1 MSRSDPFREDR
12 GQTLVIVALML
23 TLLFGFVGLVAD
35 VAWYEL
41 NLIRVQRAADAAAL
55 AGVVFLPSNLSGAV
69 TAAKNEASK
78 NGFMDVSAGVTIS
91 VAPDAVNDRIL
102 GVTVHAPV
110 LTFFSQLFEV
120 AAVSARRNGRAELIL
135 PGPIGSPQD
144 YLVIYKLFQTDGSLK
159 DVR

>member
-55 AGVVFLPSNLSGAV
+55 AGAVFLPSDLTGAG
-69 TAAKNEASK
+69 TAPKNDASK
-78 NGFMDVSAGVTIS
+78 NGFTDGSPGVTLRA
-91 VAPDAVNDRIL
+91 APDAVNDTIL
-102 GVTVHAPV
+102 G
-110 LTFFSQLFEV
+110 
-120 AAVSARRNGRAELIL
+120 G
-135 PGPIGSPQD
+135 
-144 YLVIYKLFQTDGSLK
+144 
-159 DVR
+159 